1 MIKSVKIGSPMGSS
15 RSQSNGR
22 EGGGNAKIK
31 HLSVREVR
39 SLFRV
44 IPPANLRD
52 QVLFHLIYR
61 YALRR
66 TEACLIQLDDFDF
79 RANLFQV
86 HRLKGG
92 ESHSYPLF
100 PDTKRL
106 VRKYLDQPRRYWS
119 RHLFPSRQRLGEP
132 ISASLVAHLFRQYAK
147 AAGLP
152 RDRSNVHVL
161 RHSFGMHMQEGELD
175 GLDMKDWMGHV
186 SWASTSVYIHVTGR
200 RRLKSMKK
208 LIESGEIA

>member
-1 MIKSVKIGSPMGSS
+1 MIKSVKIVASMKNKRPASLS
-15 RSQSNGR
+15 RAGTT
-22 EGGGNAKIK
+22 KTKVK
-31 HLSVREVR
+31 HLSVHEVR
-39 SLFRV
+39 KFFRA
-44 IPPANLRD
+44 IPAENLRD
-52 QVLFHLIYR
+52 RLLFHLIYR

-66 TEACLIQLDDFDF
+66 SEAARICLKDFDLK
-79 RANLFQV
+79 AGLFLV

-92 ESHSYPLF
+92 ESHQYPLF

-106 VRKYLDQPRRYWS
+106 LRRYLDKPRALWTA
-119 RHLFPSRQRLGEP
+119 HLFPSRQRLGEP
-132 ISASLVAHLFRQYAK
+132 ISASLVALRFREYAH
-147 AAGLP
+147 AADLP
-152 RDRSNVHVL
+152 PDRRHVHVL

-186 SWASTSVYIHVTGR
+186 SWASTQVYIGVSDR

>member
-1 MIKSVKIGSPMGSS
+1 MIKSVKITASMESS
-15 RSQSNGR
+15 RSDSLTRKG
-22 EGGGNAKIK
+22 AKKTKIK

-39 SLFRV
+39 SLFGA
-44 IPPANLRD
+44 IPADNLRD
-52 QVLFHLIYR
+52 RLLFHLIYR

-66 TEACLIQLDDFDF
+66 SEAARIRLRDFDIE
-79 RANLFQV
+79 ADLFHV

-92 ESHSYPLF
+92 DSHRYPLF

-106 VRKYLDQPRRYWS
+106 LRRYIDKPRALWTS
-119 RHLFPSRQRLGEP
+119 HLFPSRQRTGQP

-147 AAGLP
+147 AADLP
-152 RDRSNVHVL
+152 PDRCHVHVL

-186 SWASTSVYIHVTGR
+186 SWASTEVYIGVSDR
-200 RRLKSMKK
+200 RRRKSMKK
-208 LIESGEIA
+208 LIRSGEIA

>member
-1 MIKSVKIGSPMGSS
+1 MGSG
-15 RSQSNGR
+15 RSESTTR
-22 EGGGNAKIK
+22 KAVRKVKIK

-39 SLFRV
+39 SFFRA
-44 IPPANLRD
+44 IPATNLRE

-66 TEACLIQLDDFDF
+66 TEACHIQLGDFDF
-79 RANLFQV
+79 KANLFQV
-86 HRLKGG
+86 HRIKGG
-92 ESHSYPLF
+92 ESHTYPLF

-106 VRKYLDQPRRYWS
+106 VRKYLDKPRKHWT
-119 RHLFPSRQRLGEP
+119 RHLFQSRQRLGQP

-147 AAGLP
+147 IAGLP
-152 RDRSNVHVL
+152 PDRSNVHVL